1 MIYARNHKL
10 KPGYIASVVYEL
22 NFYVIDG
29 CAK

>member
-1 MIYARNHKL
+1 MIYTGNHKL
-10 KPGYIASVVYEL
+10 KPAYIASVVYEI